1 MVSFSCEG
9 CGDVLTKKKLDSHR
23 NQCYGAS
30 FTCLDCQT
38 NFGYDTSYRAHTSC
52 ITEAQ
57 KFKYDRETNQKKR
70 KSGMP
75 GAFPDQHTQAMVP
88 RNPYVEEVP
97 EGADDSQAV
106 AVVDVPPRAPTPPPA
121 PEALPENVNVFD
133 FLVSEETPKGS
144 RKQVEAPNGARM
156 IEEQRHF
163 ANGDGRYAQYSN
175 GDGSQYSQ
183 YGFSYGHT
191 PVQPGFQR
199 YDSWNNMTDSQ
210 ASQGALMPPPP
221 PYVTPGPGSRREHKE
236 RSHKGEK
243 SEKKRK
249 RGHVED
255 LDLSSSSK
263 RPASRGDDSMTDAPA
278 THGSGGRVL
287 HSGLTGGLSKL
298 VTDPEF
304 YDDRIDAGPTPISP
318 LKRTKR
324 EKEKD
329 RDSTKDDRRKSSY
342 TSYSTATT
350 TKSSKHPEYREDKH
364 ARRRSRSKDRSERDR
379 ESLTITKPSKPSTRH
394 ARSPSSSPE
403 PHHRRSSRAHG
414 SSIRHRDD
422 HHHHHHRPGSVQPS
436 SSNQLVRPTSST
448 SGSAAAGNNKAA
460 LFLSFITKGPESERG
475 CSVNKALK
483 RYHREQT
490 SQQLR
495 ITGGGSGVGGNG
507 GDEDVAVGELMDDKE
522 LWKSLRVRRNERG
535 EVVLFVG

>member
-1 MVSFSCEG
+1 
-9 CGDVLTKKKLDSHR
+9 
-23 NQCYGAS
+23 
-30 FTCLDCQT
+30 
-38 NFGYDTSYRAHTSC
+38 
-52 ITEAQ
+52 
-57 KFKYDRETNQKKR
+57 
-70 KSGMP
+70 MP
-75 GAFPDQHTQAMVP
+75 GAFPDQHAQAMVP

-133 FLVSEETPKGS
+133 FLVSEETPKGI

-156 IEEQRHF
+156 IEEQRHY
-163 ANGDGRYAQYSN
+163 ANGDSRYAQYSN

-199 YDSWNNMTDSQ
+199 YDSWTNMTDSQ

-236 RSHKGEK
+236 KSHKGEK

-342 TSYSTATT
+342 TSYSTSNT
-350 TKSSKHPEYREDKH
+350 TKPSKHTEYREDKH

-379 ESLTITKPSKPSTRH
+379 DTLTVSKPSKTSSSRRAH
-394 ARSPSSSPE
+394 SPSSSPE
-403 PHHRRSSRAHG
+403 PHHHRSRNHG
-414 SSIRHRDD
+414 SSSSRYRDD
-422 HHHHHHRPGSVQPS
+422 HHHRPGSVQPS
-436 SSNQLVRPTSST
+436 TNNQLVRPTSST
-448 SGSAAAGNNKAA
+448 GGGAGNNKAA

-495 ITGGGSGVGGNG
+495 LTSGGHDERNGGNED
-507 GDEDVAVGELMDDKE
+507 GDAAVGELMDDKE

>member
-57 KFKYDRETNQKKR
+57 KFKYDREANQKKR

-75 GAFPDQHTQAMVP
+75 GAFPDQHAQAMVP

-106 AVVDVPPRAPTPPPA
+106 AVVDVPPRAPTPPPV

-156 IEEQRHF
+156 IEEQRHY
-163 ANGDGRYAQYSN
+163 ANGDSRYAQYSN
-175 GDGSQYSQ
+175 GDGGQYSQ

-199 YDSWNNMTDSQ
+199 YDSWTNMTDSQ

-236 RSHKGEK
+236 KSHKGDK

-263 RPASRGDDSMTDAPA
+263 RPASRGDDSMTDAPT

-329 RDSTKDDRRKSSY
+329 RESTKDERRKSSY
-342 TSYSTATT
+342 TSYSTSTT
-350 TKSSKHPEYREDKH
+350 TKLSKHPEYREDKH
-364 ARRRSRSKDRSERDR
+364 ARRRSRSKDRSDRDR
-379 ESLTITKPSKPSTRH
+379 DTLIVSKPSKTSSRR

-403 PHHRRSSRAHG
+403 PHHHRSRAHG
-414 SSIRHRDD
+414 SSSSRYRDD
-422 HHHHHHRPGSVQPS
+422 HHHRPGSVQPS
-436 SSNQLVRPTSST
+436 TSNQLVRPTSST
-448 SGSAAAGNNKAA
+448 GGGAGNNKAA

-495 ITGGGSGVGGNG
+495 LTSGGHEERSGGNED
-507 GDEDVAVGELMDDKE
+507 GDAAAGELMDDKE
-522 LWKSLRVRRNERG
+522 LWKNLRVRRNERG

>member
-1 MVSFSCEG
+1 
-9 CGDVLTKKKLDSHR
+9 
-23 NQCYGAS
+23 
-30 FTCLDCQT
+30 
-38 NFGYDTSYRAHTSC
+38 
-52 ITEAQ
+52 
-57 KFKYDRETNQKKR
+57 
-70 KSGMP
+70 
-75 GAFPDQHTQAMVP
+75 
-88 RNPYVEEVP
+88 
-97 EGADDSQAV
+97 V

-156 IEEQRHF
+156 VEEQRHY
-163 ANGDGRYAQYSN
+163 ANGDSRYAQYSN

-255 LDLSSSSK
+255 LDLSSK

-278 THGSGGRVL
+278 IHGSGGRVL

-342 TSYSTATT
+342 TSYSTSTA

-364 ARRRSRSKDRSERDR
+364 ARRRSRSKDRGERER
-379 ESLTITKPSKPSTRH
+379 ESVTISKPAKTSTRH

-403 PHHRRSSRAHG
+403 PHHHRSRTHG
-414 SSIRHRDD
+414 SSRHRDD
-422 HHHHHHRPGSVQPS
+422 HHHHHRPGSVQPS
-436 SSNQLVRPTSST
+436 TSNQLTRHQP
-448 SGSAAAGNNKAA
+448 GSAAGASGSGNDKAA

-495 ITGGGSGVGGNG
+495 ITGGGSGVGGSGGG
-507 GDEDVAVGELMDDKE
+507 GDEDAGELMDDKE